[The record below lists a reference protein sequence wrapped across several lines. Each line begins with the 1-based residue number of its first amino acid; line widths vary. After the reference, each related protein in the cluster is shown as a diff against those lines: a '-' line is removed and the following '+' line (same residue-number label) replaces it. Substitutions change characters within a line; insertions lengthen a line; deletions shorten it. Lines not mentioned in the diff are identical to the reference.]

1 MALTRLDC
9 DLFRGGRSGGDVAR
23 CVACNPHAQP
33 GRLAFVGSAVASRG
47 SSSHAGHEMACESF
61 LRGVQDFFDDGS
73 MQAQRSASAEGASDE
88 EWLVAGLERAFRTA
102 NSSVFGYA
110 QRMGLGGSMAVS
122 MLGVLVD
129 RGQLSSAR
137 VGAASVY
144 LFRNRQLFPFFE
156 PPQGE
161 AGAGVGDYKEFSEST
176 AAGVVARGA
185 LGTLAVVDMDV
196 ASIALCSGDMVA
208 AFSRPLSAL
217 NETLLFEAFDTLA
230 SEGFPSQQHTQ
241 VASRVCG
248 EVFTEPDSLSF
259 SLLLSVGQAGMFCAR
274 SAQRENV
281 MGLGV

>member
-1 MALTRLDC
+1 MDFTRLDC

-47 SSSHAGHEMACESF
+47 LSNHGGHAMACESF
-61 LRGVQDFFDDGS
+61 LRGVQEFFEDGS
-73 MQAQRSASAEGASDE
+73 KRSGAAQNAPDE
-88 EWLVAGLERAFRTA
+88 EWLVAGLERAFRAA

-122 MLGVLVD
+122 MLGVLID

-161 AGAGVGDYKEFSEST
+161 AGAGVGDYQEFSASIE
-176 AAGVVARGA
+176 AAGAVRGA

-230 SEGFPSQQHTQ
+230 SEGFPSRQHTQ
-241 VASRVCG
+241 VATRVCG

-259 SLLLSVGQAGMFCAR
+259 SLLLSVGQAGVFCAR

-281 MGLGV
+281 VGLAV